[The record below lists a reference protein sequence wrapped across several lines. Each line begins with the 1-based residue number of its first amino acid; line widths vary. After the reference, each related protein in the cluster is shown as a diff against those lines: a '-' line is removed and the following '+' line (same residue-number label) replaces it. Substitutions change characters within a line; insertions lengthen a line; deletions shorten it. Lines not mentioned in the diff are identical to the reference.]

1 MGLCGKVGSMTEQ
14 MRVFLEQSK
23 IEGKML
29 LFKDI
34 FLLLFIYFILFL
46 MFYEI

>member
-1 MGLCGKVGSMTEQ
+1 VMEQ

-23 IEGKML
+23 IECKLL